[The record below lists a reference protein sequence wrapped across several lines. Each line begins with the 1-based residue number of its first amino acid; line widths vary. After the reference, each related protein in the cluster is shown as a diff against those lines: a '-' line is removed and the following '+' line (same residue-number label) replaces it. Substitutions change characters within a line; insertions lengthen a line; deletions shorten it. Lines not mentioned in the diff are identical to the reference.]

1 MSLFIDHLA
10 AIVGSQNCLTSQ
22 GDLAPYLVEE
32 RGLYHGSCR
41 AVVKPGSTSEVAKV
55 VALCAEAGES
65 IVPQGGR
72 TGLCGG
78 AVSEMGQ
85 VVLNLS
91 RLNRIRSIDA
101 IDYSMVCEAGVILAT
116 AQEAALQIDRLFPL
130 SLAAEG
136 SCQIGGVISTNAGGV
151 NVLRYG
157 NARDLVLGVEVVL
170 ADGQVWNGLKS
181 LRKDNTG
188 YDLKQL
194 FIGGEG
200 TLGIITAA
208 TLKLFPRPREVET
221 AFCAIP
227 HPQAAVELLA
237 IARAATGDAVSAFEL
252 LPRIGLEFVC
262 RHIPGCSDPLSAP
275 SPWYVLIELTSARE
289 GGELRAALE
298 IMLEKALELGLVTDA
313 VLASSKEQRSALWRL
328 RESLPEAQKFE
339 GGSIKHDVSVSVSKV
354 PEFLERATKVVL
366 AALPGVRPVP
376 FGHIG
381 DGNIHFNLTQPVGT
395 DKAEYLE
402 EWERMNRIVHDIIAD
417 LGGSFSA
424 EHGIGQLKLG
434 EMEHYKS
441 PLELDLMRKIKR
453 ALDPKSL
460 MNPGKVVRL

>member
-1 MSLFIDHLA
+1 
-10 AIVGSQNCLTSQ
+10 
-22 GDLAPYLVEE
+22 
-32 RGLYHGSCR
+32 
-41 AVVKPGSTSEVAKV
+41 
-55 VALCAEAGES
+55 
-65 IVPQGGR
+65 
-72 TGLCGG
+72 
-78 AVSEMGQ
+78 
-85 VVLNLS
+85 
-91 RLNRIRSIDA
+91 
-101 IDYSMVCEAGVILAT
+101 
-116 AQEAALQIDRLFPL
+116 
-130 SLAAEG
+130 
-136 SCQIGGVISTNAGGV
+136 VISTNAGGV

-227 HPQAAVELLA
+227 HPRAAVELLA

>member
-1 MSLFIDHLA
+1 
-10 AIVGSQNCLTSQ
+10 
-22 GDLAPYLVEE
+22 
-32 RGLYHGSCR
+32 
-41 AVVKPGSTSEVAKV
+41 
-55 VALCAEAGES
+55 
-65 IVPQGGR
+65 
-72 TGLCGG
+72 
-78 AVSEMGQ
+78 
-85 VVLNLS
+85 
-91 RLNRIRSIDA
+91 
-101 IDYSMVCEAGVILAT
+101 
-116 AQEAALQIDRLFPL
+116 
-130 SLAAEG
+130 
-136 SCQIGGVISTNAGGV
+136 
-151 NVLRYG
+151 
-157 NARDLVLGVEVVL
+157 
-170 ADGQVWNGLKS
+170 
-181 LRKDNTG
+181 
-188 YDLKQL
+188 
-194 FIGGEG
+194 
-200 TLGIITAA
+200 
-208 TLKLFPRPREVET
+208 
-221 AFCAIP
+221 
-227 HPQAAVELLA
+227 
-237 IARAATGDAVSAFEL
+237 
-252 LPRIGLEFVC
+252 
-262 RHIPGCSDPLSAP
+262 
-275 SPWYVLIELTSARE
+275 
-289 GGELRAALE
+289 
-298 IMLEKALELGLVTDA
+298 MLEKALELGLVTDA

>member
-227 HPQAAVELLA
+227 HPRAAVELLA